1 ETRAGSG
8 IVDARKPRDGEA
20 ALRLERGDMERTDRR
35 GRQRA
40 GPDGC
45 GRPLLE
51 LTALREDAVGDA
63 AELRARGKLVRDGRG
78 RFAGVVEVRGR
89 EEQEG
94 EVRLPALESGG
105 CLARGLG
112 RRFGGGGRS
121 REPGGDPARQR
132 ALRHRRSVYDA
143 AIEIWLGVAS
153 KRAAVGC
160 SAPLR

>member
-78 RFAGVVEVRGR
+78 RFPGVVEVRGG
-89 EEQEG
+89 EEEEG
-94 EVRLPALESGG
+94 EVRLPALEPGG

-112 RRFGGGGRS
+112 RRFGGGGRG
-121 REPGGDPARQR
+121 REPSGDPARQR
-132 ALRHRRSVYDA
+132 ALLHRLS
-143 AIEIWLGVAS
+143 
-153 KRAAVGC
+153 
-160 SAPLR
+160 LRRRYRDLAGPG